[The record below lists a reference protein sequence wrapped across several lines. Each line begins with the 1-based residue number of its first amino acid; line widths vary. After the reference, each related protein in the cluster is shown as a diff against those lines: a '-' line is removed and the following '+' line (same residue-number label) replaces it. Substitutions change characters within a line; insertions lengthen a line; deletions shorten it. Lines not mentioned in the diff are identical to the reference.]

1 MGAYNPMSYADDKFP
16 PILSDP
22 DANDYALLNIVA
34 DESDRDWVPSFYRWN
49 VSLTKPD
56 KVL

>member
-1 MGAYNPMSYADDKFP
+1 MPYADDKFP
-16 PILSDP
+16 PILRGP
-22 DANDYALLNIVA
+22 DANDYALLNTVA
-34 DESDRDWVPSFYRWN
+34 DESDRDWVPSFYRLN